1 MSAWASGSLAEKLK
15 QQKLAA
21 ANGIGTALLP
31 AVPTGSA
38 TVSASGQKK
47 NKNAPPPT
55 PPAVQEDVVPNENRK
70 PIASSACE
78 KPQLHEMAESVH
90 LGPVSFPYELAK
102 LVSSEFNFVGVVTK
116 APMALGETGEPLTPN
131 VPEKKYPPRAFGSRN
146 AYHETPQLGN
156 TGHAHPVQ
164 QNHHYYYHHHHHE
177 QQQQNQ
183 DQDPAQS
190 QYYFYKYQTPQQQ
203 QRSMQQ
209 GMTGQAYHSAYSSLP
224 YKMSPHAMPYHPR
237 MYNRYPGMNMG
248 MVIYGGMQGYG
259 RFSLQGRPAY
269 YPPPQNHM
277 DPYMPSHQQ

>member
-55 PPAVQEDVVPNENRK
+55 PPAVQEVVVPNENRK
-70 PIASSACE
+70 PIASSDCE
-78 KPQLHEMAESVH
+78 KPQLHEAAEPVH
-90 LGPVSFPYELAK
+90 LGPISFPHELAK

-116 APMALGETGEPLTPN
+116 APMALGETREPLTPN

-146 AYHETPQLGN
+146 AYHETPQMGN
-156 TGHAHPVQ
+156 TGHAHPLQ
-164 QNHHYYYHHHHHE
+164 QNHHYYYHHHHE
-177 QQQQNQ
+177 QHQHQ
-183 DQDPAQS
+183 DQAQN

-209 GMTGQAYHSAYSSLP
+209 GMTRQAYHSAYSSLP
-224 YKMSPHAMPYHPR
+224 YNMSPHAMPYHPR

-269 YPPPQNHM
+269 YPPPQKHM
-277 DPYMPSHQQ
+277 GPYMPPHQQ